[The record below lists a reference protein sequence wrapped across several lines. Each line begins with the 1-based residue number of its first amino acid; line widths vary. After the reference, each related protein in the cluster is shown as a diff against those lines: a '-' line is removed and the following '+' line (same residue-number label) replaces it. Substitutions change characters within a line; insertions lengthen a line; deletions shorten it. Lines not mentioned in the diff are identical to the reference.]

1 MRQSVSKQI
10 AWVNTAKAFGVVLV
24 ITGHLLYK
32 THFSLLNQLIYS
44 FHMPMF
50 FVLSGYVFHIIQSQ
64 KTSTFILK
72 KVRRVL
78 IPAVVFICATIPLYF
93 YVNRQNP
100 FELLSFLKRLF
111 FIKGQL
117 PYNDPCW
124 FFIVIFEI
132 YVFVYFLIKISDSLW
147 FKILICLL
155 SFIVITVLYYFGLNR
170 FLIFGIDRAILGM
183 GFFLFGHVFREL
195 NCFEKQSIAKDIF
208 IFFCGLALSILFGLI
223 LNPKVSM
230 YGFGLGNCLFFI
242 ISGLAGS
249 CWFIILC
256 KRLTTLLC
264 KSKRVLV
271 WVDWICKNSVLI
283 IGTHYVLITF
293 IGIFLSVIH
302 QNNKNVYDIGLVFM
316 VTLIFVVYLPVC
328 YFVNRYIPLL
338 SVEKARRNNEC

>member
-50 FVLSGYVFHIIQSQ
+50 FVLSGYVFHIIRFQ

-78 IPAVVFICATIPLYF
+78 IPAVLFICATIPLYF

-132 YVFVYFLIKISDSLW
+132 YVFVYFLFKISDSLW
-147 FKILICLL
+147 FKILVCLL
-155 SFIVITVLYYFGLNR
+155 SFIVITDLYYYGLNR

-183 GFFLFGHVFREL
+183 GFFLFGSILRDFNGL
-195 NCFEKQSIAKDIF
+195 EKQSIAKDMIVL
-208 IFFCGLALSILFGLI
+208 FCALAISVLFGLI

-230 YGFGLGNCLFFI
+230 YGFGLGNCLYFI

-249 CWFIILC
+249 CWFIIVC
-256 KRLTTLLC
+256 KYLTTLLC
-264 KSKRVLV
+264 KSKKVLV
-271 WVDWICKNSVLI
+271 GVDWICKNSVCI

-293 IGIFLSVIH
+293 IGVILAAIH
-302 QNNKNVYDIGLVFM
+302 LDNQIVYNIGLVFM
-316 VTLIFVVYLPVC
+316 VSLILAVYLPVC

-338 SVEKARRNNEC
+338 SVEKARSNNGC